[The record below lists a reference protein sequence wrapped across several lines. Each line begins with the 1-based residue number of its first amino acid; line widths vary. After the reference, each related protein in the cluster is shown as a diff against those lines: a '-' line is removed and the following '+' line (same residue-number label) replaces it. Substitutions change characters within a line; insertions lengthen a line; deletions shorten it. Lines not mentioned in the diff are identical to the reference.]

1 MQTVSIHETS
11 DWHFDKPYTFT
22 EFLQFDSGKNDP
34 ERFLNLG
41 DPYMISLLEGSKFWL
56 ADGTFKFSPKTF
68 YHFSTLHEYIH
79 SISVCL
85 PSQQNANNKQT
96 ADYLM
101 TWKPLPQV
109 LSSKRSRL

>member
-1 MQTVSIHETS
+1 MQTVSIHDTS
-11 DWHFDKPYTFT
+11 DRHFDKPYTFT

-34 ERFLNLG
+34 ERSLNIG

-79 SISVCL
+79 SITPACL
-85 PSQQNANNKQT
+85 YAFHPSNTRTINKQLIT
-96 ADYLM
+96 
-101 TWKPLPQV
+101 
-109 LSSKRSRL
+109 